1 LRAVHRRVRDVFAS
15 GVPREI
21 GRKTPDLPV
30 IRGAR
35 RARAQRP
42 NARARSARRGA
53 QIVGRLRPYEA
64 LGMKRMRPLSVG
76 SSLVMG
82 IVLVASCAAPG
93 SGTTAPPRAG
103 ASSGDRPA
111 AATDTRAAAGTA
123 ESGAARHHA
132 RSAVPVRPP
141 PPRITTAMP
150 GEPSAGALAE
160 ARLVTTSCEDA
171 SSARTEA
178 QVKEMRAAVDR
189 SFKEWH
195 DSQPGCW
202 QQSREQYRWRHTVRP
217 PAKYAPR
224 APRALDAA
232 SPWGGS
238 VGFGTGYGGGYA
250 EKPKTESRAA
260 APPPPAATATA
271 AAQSAPAGRVKGGAS
286 EPRAARS
293 ASGTNNQVASVD
305 EADIVKTDGR
315 WVYFAANGA
324 LRIAQALDPRIVS
337 VTKLP
342 GVARELFV
350 EGDRAVVYVSSGGAG
365 TRCTYGYD
373 CAFGGDGTSTKI
385 MVFDLAS
392 REEPKLARTIELS
405 GSLIAAR
412 RIGTAV
418 HTVVSDGDV
427 PQAAYATWPA
437 GLPMCGT
444 PEREVR
450 AKFAKLKT
458 DDERAIRAKS
468 TTGFPTL
475 RDGGPAKPLCH
486 DLLRTAMSDGQAFT
500 TVVSFDMK
508 DDRTP
513 ATTATVESRPG
524 AVFASSDALYMSVVH
539 RRQTSQGARGRWY
552 SFYPSV
558 DEVSEVHA
566 FRIGERPADTRYSG
580 SGVVPGHVLN
590 QLAMD
595 EWAGYL
601 RIATTR
607 GRVPD
612 PRVESAVSILA
623 PSDGGNLVR
632 VGAVEKIAPGEDIRA
647 VRFDGDRGYVV
658 TFKKTD
664 PLFVM
669 DLYHPAH
676 PAILGELEIPG
687 FSTYLHRID
696 PEHLLSIGFD
706 ANDHGSFA
714 YFDGVIL
721 QLFDVKNPTEP
732 KLLHRE
738 KIGTRGSSS
747 AAATD
752 HLAFNYFADRGLL
765 AIPMTVCDGGGDGR
779 NGDTV
784 SFSGLLVY
792 DVDLEKG
799 FTKLGGVDHGGHGV
813 NCGTWWS
820 NATSA
825 VKRSIFLDD
834 LVYSIASDR
843 AKVQRLGH
851 LGQDVA
857 DLPLGP

>member
-1 LRAVHRRVRDVFAS
+1 L
-15 GVPREI
+15 
-21 GRKTPDLPV
+21 
-30 IRGAR
+30 
-35 RARAQRP
+35 
-42 NARARSARRGA
+42 
-53 QIVGRLRPYEA
+53 
-64 LGMKRMRPLSVG
+64 
-76 SSLVMG
+76 G
-82 IVLVASCAAPG
+82 IVLVASCASPGAPG
-93 SGTTAPPRAG
+93 ATAPRRGA
-103 ASSGDRPA
+103 ASSGQRQGAASDANGAAGGAVAAGQAGAGRHARPA
-111 AATDTRAAAGTA
+111 
-123 ESGAARHHA
+123 
-132 RSAVPVRPP
+132 VPERPP
-141 PPRITTAMP
+141 PPRVTSAMA
-150 GEPSAGALAE
+150 GEPSAAALAE
-160 ARLVTTSCEDA
+160 ARLVATSCQEV
-171 SSARTEA
+171 SHQQIEAR
-178 QVKEMRAAVDR
+178 VKEMRATVDR
-189 SFKEWH
+189 SFKDWH
-195 DSQPGCW
+195 DAQPDCW
-202 QQSREQYRWRHTVRP
+202 RQSREEYRWRQTLRARP
-217 PAKYAPR
+217 RYAPS
-224 APRALDAA
+224 APRTLEAA
-232 SPWGGS
+232 SPWGG
-238 VGFGTGYGGGYA
+238 GIGRGYGTGAGA
-250 EKPKTESRAA
+250 APPVSRVTTASRAAA
-260 APPPPAATATA
+260 APPPAPTATATDRRT
-271 AAQSAPAGRVKGGAS
+271 APPKRGKGAAS
-286 EPRAARS
+286 EPRAATS

-315 WVYFAANGA
+315 YVYFAANGA
-324 LRIAQALDPRIVS
+324 LRIAQALEPRILS

-350 EGDRAVVYVSSGGAG
+350 EGDRAVVYVSSGGTGA
-365 TRCTYGYD
+365 RCTYGYD

-392 REEPKLARTIELS
+392 REEPKLARTIDLS

-427 PQAAYATWPA
+427 PQPAYATWPA
-437 GLPMCGT
+437 GLPMCGK

-450 AKFAKLKT
+450 AKFAALKA

-475 RDGGPAKPLCH
+475 RDGAGAAKPLCSG
-486 DLLRTAMSDGQAFT
+486 LLRTAMSDGQAFT

-508 DDRTP
+508 DDRAP
-513 ATTATVESRPG
+513 ATTATVQSRPG

-539 RRQTSQGARGRWY
+539 QRRAAGSAARGRWY
-552 SFYPSV
+552 SFYPAT

-566 FRIGERPADTRYSG
+566 FHIGERPSETRYSG

-590 QLAMD
+590 QFAMD

-623 PSDGGNLVR
+623 RADGGNLVR

-664 PLFVM
+664 PLYVM
-669 DLYHPAH
+669 DLYEPAR
-676 PAILGELEIPG
+676 PAILGELHIPG
-687 FSTYLHRID
+687 FSTYIHRID

-851 LGQDVA
+851 LGVDVA
-857 DLPLGP
+857 DLPLSP